1 MKKIRLMEKKVLIIT
16 ACCLLV
22 LLFSCSVDKKESKKR
37 EVTLAPAAAP
47 PKIAS
52 WSKKMDGYWLLSNY
66 FDGVLETKSI
76 DKYRRMRMFKQA
88 MILKVENDSLIHIG
102 SLGGNL
108 FHKKIPLIHNYD
120 SLAILER
127 AYVLQYDSTQDKI
140 FIHEKQIE
148 GRSNEGIDYSF
159 RRLEEK
165 ESRLIEGIEELHE
178 EQWPDFSSNITS
190 FLVDSLLLGAY
201 VPIGNNK
208 MSDTLFLQKKR
219 GKKYE
224 LKGFKDYNSFYIE
237 NGFGTHHPY
246 RPHNGI
252 SFDDTLSHEFEIFSW
267 EWIRDE
273 LVFVKMKP
281 GGEENYVQDRR
292 FIYRY
297 KRAN

>member
-1 MKKIRLMEKKVLIIT
+1 MEKKVLIIT

-47 PKIAS
+47 PKTAS

-88 MILKVENDSLIHIG
+88 IILKVENDSLIHIG
-102 SLGGNL
+102 SLGGSY
-108 FHKKIPLIHNYD
+108 HKKIPLIHNYD

-159 RRLEEK
+159 RRLKEK
-165 ESRLIEGIEELHE
+165 ESRLIEGIKELHE

-219 GKKYE
+219 GKKYG
-224 LKGFKDYNSFYIE
+224 LKGFKGYNSFYME

-273 LVFVKMKP
+273 LVFVKMVP
-281 GGEENYVQDRR
+281 GGHENYVQDRR

-297 KRAN
+297 KRAK